1 LTKALDIKAI
11 LSLARVAATFQN
23 ALGDGGIGAREMAE
37 NKNEGLDFL
46 TRLRIRELILMG
58 LIAVSAVMAN
68 LPQEYVEETLGVSRG
83 TLVACLGIAV
93 IIGLFLYLKTGLFI
107 AVVLLI
113 AGANM
118 PDQIAE
124 GLNISKIPIVL
135 ALVAL
140 VGVGLINY
148 VVKLMP
154 TGLEPRPKEKS
165 AEGIR
170 ALFYAIEKNNLVY
183 AQKVLSMNFDPN
195 LHHDNGYT
203 PLAYASMRGSLPMI
217 ELLLRNGADPTQTTK
232 EGDSPVELALRFGHA
247 EVADALKQARR
258 AAVTAAPV
266 EEESAP
272 AAVSS

>member
-1 LTKALDIKAI
+1 M
-11 LSLARVAATFQN
+11 AAKK
-23 ALGDGGIGAREMAE
+23 E
-37 NKNEGLDFL
+37 KLDFL

-58 LIAVSAVMAN
+58 LILITAVLAN
-68 LPQEYVEETLGVSRG
+68 LPQEYVEEALGVSQA
-83 TLVACLGIAV
+83 TLVALLGIAV

-124 GLNISKIPIVL
+124 GLNISKIPILL

-140 VGVGLINY
+140 IGVGLINY
-148 VVKLMP
+148 VVKLVP
-154 TGLEPRPKEKS
+154 TGLEPKPREKS
-165 AEGIR
+165 SEGIR

-203 PLAYASMRGSLPMI
+203 PLAYAAMRGSLPMI
-217 ELLLRNGADPTQTTK
+217 ELLLRNGADPTQATQ
-232 EGDSPVELALRFGHA
+232 EGDTPVELALRFGHA
-247 EVADALKQARR
+247 ELADSLKQARR
-258 AAVTAAPV
+258 AATVEQVEDEAAP
-266 EEESAP
+266 
-272 AAVSS
+272 AVAGS

>member
-1 LTKALDIKAI
+1 
-11 LSLARVAATFQN
+11 
-23 ALGDGGIGAREMAE
+23 MAE
-37 NKNEGLDFL
+37 KREKLDFL
-46 TRLRIRELILMG
+46 TKLRIRELVLMG
-58 LIAVSAVMAN
+58 LIAVTALLAN
-68 LPQEYVEETLGVSRG
+68 LPEEYVEETLGVSRG
-83 TLVACLGIAV
+83 TLVAILGIAV
-93 IIGLFLYLKTGLFI
+93 IIGLFLYLRTGLFI

-148 VVKLMP
+148 VVKLVP
-154 TGLEPRPKEKS
+154 TGLEPQPKEKS
-165 AEGIR
+165 TEGVR

-203 PLAYASMRGSLPMI
+203 PLAYAAMRGSLPMI
-217 ELLLRNGADPTQTTK
+217 ELLLRNGADAAQTTK
-232 EGDSPVELALRFGHA
+232 EGDSAVELALRFGHA

-258 AAVTAAPV
+258 AV
-266 EEESAP
+266 SAP
-272 AAVSS
+272 GEQQPVTVAAGG

>member
-1 LTKALDIKAI
+1 
-11 LSLARVAATFQN
+11 
-23 ALGDGGIGAREMAE
+23 MAE
-37 NKNEGLDFL
+37 KQEEGLDLL
-46 TRLRIRELILMG
+46 TRLRLRELILMG
-58 LIAVSAVMAN
+58 LITITAVLAN
-68 LPQEYVEETLGVSRG
+68 LPQEYVEETLGISSTALLAV
-83 TLVACLGIAV
+83 LAIAV
-93 IIGLFLYLKTGLFI
+93 I
-107 AVVLLI
+107 LLI

-148 VVKLMP
+148 VVKLVP

-165 AEGIR
+165 AEGVR

-183 AQKVLSMNFDPN
+183 AQKVLAMNFDPN

-247 EVADALKQARR
+247 EVADGLKVARR
-258 AAVTAAPV
+258 AAASGLPDT
-266 EEESAP
+266 EAP
-272 AAVSS
+272 APATTPST